1 MTLPGSGPLSLN
13 DIHVEINGGGAS
25 GTIIDMAYVYNNT
38 RPGQQSYAM
47 SNYYGKAYI
56 NKTNEG
62 NCNNGNCVFNCNCY
76 DFPQDCQNCYY
87 GGGVNCTN
95 CGGYAL
101 QNNCNDGNC
110 SYNCAT
116 AQCIQVNCNCNCNC
130 DCGACACQCK

>member
-1 MTLPGSGPLSLN
+1 MTLPGGGPLSLN
-13 DIHVEINGGGAS
+13 DIHVEINGGGES
-25 GTIIDMAYVYNNT
+25 GKIIDMVYVYNNT

-62 NCNNGNCVFNCNCY
+62 NCNNGDCTFNCNCY
-76 DFPQDCQNCYY
+76 PYPSNCQNCVYV
-87 GGGVNCTN
+87 GPINCTN

-110 SYNCAT
+110 SYNCQAG
-116 AQCIQVNCNCNCNC
+116 QCVQNNCYS
-130 DCGACACQCK
+130 